1 MESVALTT
9 IKRRNKLRTIRIIG
23 VAIALAGIL
32 VVGIQFRGTPVGLVP
47 VVQAHAGCSNSSLRG
62 NYGFQIN
69 GTIVGLGPIGGVALV
84 TFDGEGNFT
93 QTDNV
98 SINGSPILHRPGS
111 GTYGVNA
118 DCTGTQTLTFN
129 VPGGQVV
136 HTTFVIVGHG
146 RQVLDVVTDPHVVIT
161 SVGKAVGVVDED

>member
-1 MESVALTT
+1 RLHRSS
-9 IKRRNKLRTIRIIG
+9 KRRTTVRTIRIIG
-23 VAIALAGIL
+23 IAIALAGIL
-32 VVGIQFRGTPVGLVP
+32 VVGIQFRGTPVGFVP
-47 VVQAHAGCSNSSLRG
+47 VVQAHTGCSNSSLRG

-111 GTYGVNA
+111 GTYVSVWSEP
-118 DCTGTQTLTFN
+118 C
-129 VPGGQVV
+129 
-136 HTTFVIVGHG
+136 G
-146 RQVLDVVTDPHVVIT
+146 R
-161 SVGKAVGVVDED
+161 SVSN